1 MQISKVE
8 QIMLKDVLKAGKND
22 TLLTICELMDKHR
35 LGGVIIVDKNDY
47 PIGIVTERDII
58 KAIIAYKGKTHLIPA
73 GDIMSAPLV
82 TLTPDDD
89 IEYAFMQLSLNR
101 IRRIPVI
108 KDNKLVG
115 IVSYKDISNALRKD
129 FYKLQEKTE
138 SLEIKA
144 ITDPLTGLYNKNY
157 INEQLKSFFSLSKRT
172 NQPMAIIMIDI
183 DHFKN
188 VNDKYGHLC
197 GDEVLKK
204 ISDILK
210 EKTREINVVGRYG
223 GEEFIILGPIS
234 DHKSAFYVAERL
246 RSLIENTSFYCD
258 EKNEKFNITISAGIS
273 VWNSK
278 IKNCKELLKLSD
290 DALYLAKRN
299 GRNQVRTADEL

>member
-1 MQISKVE
+1 MQSTKVE
-8 QIMLKDVLKAGKND
+8 QIMLKDVLKANKKD
-22 TLLTICELMDKHR
+22 TILYICELMDRHR
-35 LGGVIIVDKNDY
+35 LGAVVITDKNDC
-47 PIGIVTERDII
+47 PVGIVTERDII
-58 KAIIAYKGKTHLIPA
+58 KAIIAYKEKTHLITA

-82 TLTPDDD
+82 TIKPDDD
-89 IEYAFMQLSLNR
+89 IEYAFIQLSLNR

-115 IVSYKDISNALRKD
+115 IVSYRDISNALRKNL
-129 FYKLQEKTE
+129 YKLQEKTE

-157 INEQLKSFFSLSKRT
+157 INEQLRDFYSLAKRT

-204 ISDILK
+204 ISFILK
-210 EKTREINVVGRYG
+210 EKTREINVIGRYG

-234 DHKSAFYVAERL
+234 DYKSAFYIAERL
-246 RSLIENTSFYCD
+246 RTIIENTTFYCD
-258 EKNEKFNITISAGIS
+258 EKKEEFKITISAGVS
-273 VWNSK
+273 VWNQK
-278 IKNCKELLKLSD
+278 IKNYRELLKLAD
-290 DALYLAKRN
+290 EALYLAKRN
-299 GRNQVRTADEL
+299 GRNQVRMSDEL

>member
-1 MQISKVE
+1 MQIPKVE
-8 QIMLKDVLKAGKND
+8 QIMLKDVLKADKNA

-35 LGGVIIVDKNDY
+35 LGGVVIVDKNDC

-58 KAIIAYKGKTHLIPA
+58 KAIIAYKEKTHLMTA

-82 TLTPDDD
+82 TVSPDDD
-89 IEYAFMQLSLNR
+89 IEYAFIQLSLNR

-115 IVSYKDISNALRKD
+115 IVSYRDISNALRKD
-129 FYKLQEKTE
+129 LYKLQEKTE

-144 ITDPLTGLYNKNY
+144 ITDPLTGLYNKTY

-188 VNDKYGHLC
+188 VNDTYGHLC

-204 ISDILK
+204 ISTILK
-210 EKTREINVVGRYG
+210 EKTREINVIGRYG

-234 DHKSAFYVAERL
+234 DHKSTYYVAERI
-246 RSLIENTSFYCD
+246 RNIIENTVFYCE
-258 EKNEKFNITISAGIS
+258 EKNANFRITISAGIA
-273 VWNSK
+273 VWNNK
-278 IKNCKELLKLSD
+278 IKNYKELLKLAD
-290 DALYLAKRN
+290 DALYLAKRS
-299 GRNQVRTADEL
+299 GRNQVRMADEL